1 MEEMYA
7 QVPQEEENPYGFGDE
22 TIYDSICY
30 YQRPVSDLVGA
41 VSINMLWVWHIKM
54 QGVWYVVDVV
64 DQYVVGSVGMYGV
77 CVCVCVQ
84 WVWHLCF

>member
-1 MEEMYA
+1 MLQFGVCVCVYVCVSYRERLYANMEEMYA

-54 QGVWYVVDVV
+54 QGV
-64 DQYVVGSVGMYGV
+64 
-77 CVCVCVQ
+77 
-84 WVWHLCF
+84 